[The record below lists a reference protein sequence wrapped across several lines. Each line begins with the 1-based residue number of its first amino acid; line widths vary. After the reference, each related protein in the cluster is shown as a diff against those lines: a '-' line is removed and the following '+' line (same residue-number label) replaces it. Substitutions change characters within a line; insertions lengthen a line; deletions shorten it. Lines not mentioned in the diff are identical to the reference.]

1 MNVEISTPEE
11 FFGFQLGSDRKL
23 ARWDKIVE
31 YFKRL
36 EQHSDK
42 IKVVDMGPTTEG
54 NPFLLVIISSPE
66 NLANLDRLRE
76 VNARLNDPRGLSEDE
91 VNELVKEGKAIVCHA
106 MSMHSTEL
114 GGTQMA
120 PELAYELLTLADEET
135 QSILDNVICL
145 MVPSFNPDGQIMVT
159 DWYNRWLGTEYEGV
173 DLPWLYHKYVGHD
186 NNRDAFQTNM
196 IESQY
201 MAKILY
207 RDWSPQAYL
216 DYHHMGSYG
225 ARMFVSPM
233 VDPIHPHADPLVWIE
248 QKLYGAHITYK
259 LEEAGKSGVSSGAEF
274 TAWEC
279 LAFYAMAR
287 YHNTCGLLLEAA
299 SVKLATPMYIHQSQL
314 SYGILSPLRSRSW
327 PHYKQMVGFPNPWP
341 GGWWRLSDIV
351 EYKKIAAWA
360 TLEVASRNKETVLR
374 TTYLKAK
381 RQIERGAKG
390 NPYAYIIPHNQHD
403 PLTAEK
409 LIQKLLIQGIEV
421 KKAYEEFTVDGVTYP
436 EGTYVIFLEQP
447 KMGVINTLLGQT
459 LYPENYWTQKDDG
472 SPLRAEDTDT
482 DTMAEFM
489 GVRVDPIPS
498 RFEGDFEVVTDYE
511 KPVGKTMGRSTIGY
525 AFDGRLNDS
534 FRALNR
540 LQAKGVKVQRT
551 DEAISVG
558 DTTLPPGTFVAPP
571 GCEAILE
578 EAARET
584 GLDFHALDEPQ
595 EAKKHD
601 VRPLR
606 VGLYQGYWGGNADEG
621 WTRWLL
627 ESFEFPYST
636 VVDDDIRKGGLRQRL
651 DVIVFADNK
660 TPLITGEGVEEW
672 WRENM
677 PLNRPFPVFP
687 PEYRSGIGGEGVEAL
702 KKFVEEGGTL
712 VAFSGACE
720 FAIEKL
726 GLNVMNVVEG
736 LEPRD
741 FLCSGSTLR
750 VRVDNSNPLAYGMPE
765 EALVFNWDGPAFR
778 IVPSA
783 FNERSEAVVRYP
795 ERDIL
800 RSGRLI
806 GEEKIAEKMAMLSVR
821 CGGGRVVL
829 FGFRPQHRGQTHGT
843 FKLFFNTLIC

>member
-1 MNVEISTPEE
+1 MNMEISTPEE
-11 FFGFQLGSDRKL
+11 FFGFQLGSDRKI
-23 ARWDKIVE
+23 ARWDKIVD
-31 YFKRL
+31 YFWLLMK
-36 EQHSDK
+36 QSDK
-42 IKVVDMGPTTEG
+42 LRVIDMGPSTEG
-54 NPFLLVIISSPE
+54 NPFLLIIISSPK
-66 NLANLDRLRE
+66 NLVNLERLRE
-76 VNARLNDPRGLSEDE
+76 VNLKISNPRGIYEDE
-91 VNELVKEGKAIVCHA
+91 IDGLIDEGKAVICQSMSLHA
-106 MSMHSTEL
+106 TEL

-120 PELAYELLTLADEET
+120 PELAYDLVAREDEET
-135 QSILDNVICL
+135 LRILENVIFL
-145 MVPSFNPDGQIMVT
+145 MVPCFNPDGQIMVT

-173 DLPWLYHKYVGHD
+173 SLPWLYHKYVGHD

-196 IESQY
+196 IESEY
-201 MAKILY
+201 IAKILF
-207 RDWSPQAYL
+207 REWIPQAYL
-216 DYHHMGSYG
+216 DHHHMGSYG
-225 ARMFVSPM
+225 ARIYISPHN
-233 VDPIHPHADPLVWIE
+233 DPIHPYADPLIWIE
-248 QKLYGAHITYK
+248 HRWYGAHASYK
-259 LEEAGKSGVSSGAEF
+259 LEEAGKSGVLSGAEF
-274 TAWEC
+274 PAWENMG
-279 LAFYAMAR
+279 FHTITR
-287 YHNTCGLLLEAA
+287 YHNICGLLTESA
-299 SVKLATPMYIHQSQL
+299 SAKLATPMYVDASQL
-314 SYGILSPLRSRSW
+314 TSGIPNALRRRSF
-327 PHYKQMVGFPNPWP
+327 PHYKPMTTFPNPWP
-341 GGWWRLSDIV
+341 GGWWRLRDIV

-360 TLEVASRNKETVLR
+360 ILDIAARNKETVLR
-374 TTYLKAK
+374 TAYLKAK
-381 RQIERGAKG
+381 RQSERGAKG
-390 NPYAYIIPHNQHD
+390 SPFAYIVSKTQHD
-403 PLTAEK
+403 PLTSEK
-409 LIQKLLIQGIEV
+409 LIQKLLFQGIEV
-421 KKAYEEFTVDGVTYP
+421 KKASKEFTVDGVTYP
-436 EGTYVIFLEQP
+436 EGTYIIPLEQP
-447 KMGVINTLLGQT
+447 KMGVIKTLLGIT
-459 LYPENYWTQKDDG
+459 LFPEDYWTQYDDG
-472 SPLRAEDTDT
+472 SPIPSIDTDT

-534 FRALNR
+534 FIALNR

-806 GEEKIAEKMAMLSVR
+806 GEEKIAEKMAMLSVG